1 MILRNKG
8 FTLLEVL
15 LAITVLGV
23 VIAMLTLSLS
33 GTLKVVD
40 GTEQQ
45 EEMYHQVQ
53 IALRRISED
62 LGAAVQTADVAFVGK
77 QNTMNGER
85 ADTLVFTSMAHLV
98 FNPEKQVRGM
108 AIIRYQVKADADD
121 ERKLKLL
128 RSDTLM
134 LPDGEDTVD
143 KAEDYPFLLADNL
156 RSVRFSYYNQEGLEL
171 DNWQESVDIDAQTEP
186 LPLPAAVYCTLEF
199 WIDPE
204 QETAQTFSTGV
215 LIPAGAVTAETQ
227 SEN

>member
-1 MILRNKG
+1 MLRNKG

-15 LAITVLGV
+15 LAITVLGI

-45 EEMYHQVQ
+45 EAMYHQVQ
-53 IALRRISED
+53 VALRRVSED
-62 LGAAVQTADVAFVGK
+62 LGAAVQIAEVAFIGK
-77 QNTMNGER
+77 QNNMNSER
-85 ADTLVFTSMAHLV
+85 ADTLEFTSMAHLI
-98 FNPEKQVRGM
+98 FNPEKQVGGM
-108 AIIRYQVKADADD
+108 AVIRYQVKADADD

-134 LPDGEDTVD
+134 LPGGEDKADT
-143 KAEDYPFLLADNL
+143 AEDYPFLLADNL
-156 RSVRFSYYNQEGLEL
+156 RSVRFTYYDREGQES
-171 DNWQESVDIDAQTEP
+171 DNWQKTVDSDAETEAQ
-186 LPLPAAVYCTLEF
+186 PLPAAVQCTLEF

-204 QETAQTFSTGV
+204 QETSQTFSTGV
-215 LIPAGAVTAETQ
+215 LIPTGVVTAETQ